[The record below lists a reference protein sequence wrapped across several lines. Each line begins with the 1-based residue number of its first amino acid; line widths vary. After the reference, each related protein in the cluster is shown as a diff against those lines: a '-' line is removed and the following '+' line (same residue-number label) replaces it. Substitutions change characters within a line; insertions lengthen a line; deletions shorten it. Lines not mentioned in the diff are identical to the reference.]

1 MLKQA
6 AVGAVKAVD
15 VTVEVEVVSVACSSP
30 VEAEVEL
37 EVAVVTIA
45 VVSLA
50 LKRLVE
56 VASSIAVEVV
66 VESMVVFAVVV
77 VEVVECDPLAML
89 KKRLRSHCRCRR
101 RYCRLSRPI
110 RLASVVSLVM
120 FVVSSMVEGCVQK
133 AFCSC

>member
-6 AVGAVKAVD
+6 AVFAVEAVV

-37 EVAVVTIA
+37 EVAVVTVA
-45 VVSLA
+45 VVLLA
-50 LKRLVE
+50 LERLVE

-101 RYCRLSRPI
+101 RCCLIRPI
-110 RLASVVSLVM
+110 RLAFVVSLVM

>member
-1 MLKQA
+1 M
-6 AVGAVKAVD
+6 
-15 VTVEVEVVSVACSSP
+15 
-30 VEAEVEL
+30 
-37 EVAVVTIA
+37 
-45 VVSLA
+45 
-50 LKRLVE
+50 E

-66 VESMVVFAVVV
+66 VESRVVFAVVV

-101 RYCRLSRPI
+101 RCCLIRPI
-110 RLASVVSLVM
+110 RLAFVVSFVM